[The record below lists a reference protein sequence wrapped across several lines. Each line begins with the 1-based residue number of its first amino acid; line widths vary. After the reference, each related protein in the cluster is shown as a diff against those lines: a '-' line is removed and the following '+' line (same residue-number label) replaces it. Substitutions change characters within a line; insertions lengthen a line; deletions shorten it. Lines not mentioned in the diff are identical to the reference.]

1 MFYYI
6 SHILSTNN
14 RDLIKFLETKKSN
27 NIPILFPDAKPY

>member
-6 SHILSTNN
+6 SHIRN

-27 NIPILFPDAKPY
+27 NISIYIGPT